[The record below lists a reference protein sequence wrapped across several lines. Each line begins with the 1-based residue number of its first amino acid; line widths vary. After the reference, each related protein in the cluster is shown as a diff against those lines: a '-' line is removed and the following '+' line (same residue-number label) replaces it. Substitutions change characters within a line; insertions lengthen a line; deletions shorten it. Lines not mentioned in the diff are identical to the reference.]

1 MSVTPQIL
9 SEVLLTWILVCVA
22 YRVVFIS
29 VRRAAVMGRHAL
41 VVFVRDGRCQLRG
54 VDAMAFTACIVVG
67 YVIDELSPPPHWFS
81 QPLTS
86 GWAVGFGVAVVLL
99 AIAQP
104 MLLLTAG
111 AIALLAGLEV
121 VVWLEEPL
129 IDDEGSRTRGHV
141 MWQSLAAIGKAWR
154 ARRRVPH
161 GDRRQDDV
169 LRPAKPFPQA
179 VGHHQALNA
188 PIAISRRVFA
198 DAAMYALPTPVVGP
212 GNVPRAY
219 PDHQF
224 PIASNDK
231 GDVLSWEPAVVPHQ
245 VIAGSLA
252 AGKTMTAQNLI
263 VEATYAGWQ
272 VNVLREFD
280 REYNEFVDWPGVRIA
295 TTAGEQGKVIGELS
309 ERGVAG
315 VEEPPV
321 LLIIDTVTGV
331 LDGISRWSENAAWRA
346 RKDLVTLIENGGA
359 ARVHVVVVADPTSD
373 QFPLIEAVHLL
384 PSVELTAVDPGR
396 RVRRD
401 FNEYDVSEP

>member
-1 MSVTPQIL
+1 MFP
-9 SEVLLTWILVCVA
+9 
-22 YRVVFIS
+22 
-29 VRRAAVMGRHAL
+29 MGMCP
-41 VVFVRDGRCQLRG
+41 VN
-54 VDAMAFTACIVVG
+54 
-67 YVIDELSPPPHWFS
+67 
-81 QPLTS
+81 
-86 GWAVGFGVAVVLL
+86 
-99 AIAQP
+99 
-104 MLLLTAG
+104 
-111 AIALLAGLEV
+111 
-121 VVWLEEPL
+121 
-129 IDDEGSRTRGHV
+129 
-141 MWQSLAAIGKAWR
+141 
-154 ARRRVPH
+154 
-161 GDRRQDDV
+161 DRRQDEV
-169 LRPAKPFPQA
+169 LRRAKTSPQA
-179 VGHHQALNA
+179 VGNHQAMNA
-188 PIAISRRVFA
+188 PIASSRRVFA

-263 VEATYAGWQ
+263 VEAAYAGWQ

-309 ERGVAG
+309 ECGLIASRCGFGAAG
-315 VEEPPV
+315 VEKPPI

-346 RKDLVTLIENGGA
+346 RKHLVTLIENGGA
-359 ARVHVVVVADPTSD
+359 ARIHVVVVADPTSD
-373 QFPLIEAVHLL
+373 QFPLTEAVHLL
-384 PSVELTAVDPGR
+384 PSVELTAVGPGR

-401 FNEYDVSEP
+401 FNDYDVSEP